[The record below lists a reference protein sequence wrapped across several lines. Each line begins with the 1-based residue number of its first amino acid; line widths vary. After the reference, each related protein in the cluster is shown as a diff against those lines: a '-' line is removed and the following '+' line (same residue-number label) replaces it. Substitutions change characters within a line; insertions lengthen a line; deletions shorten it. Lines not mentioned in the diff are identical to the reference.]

1 MPTTSPSFESHL
13 TTAFSRLRSALDEA
27 VNATGVPASAPQDVA
42 RRLGISRNL
51 TWKVSKVVC
60 TPDLYQALQHL
71 PGDEGIEI
79 LLKASEKA
87 GVASDVLER
96 VRAAQSEFD
105 RVVEVHTGDRA
116 TLEVILDGMGGEA
129 HQRLEQSRKLAF
141 RGNSGIWGVQAR
153 ARFTASFLA
162 PSKSNPALLDSA
174 LVGGLVDFRRLRS
187 RVRWPLFRPRWYNDD
202 GTPMSHPSHDEAIDP
217 AFGSGNGPRLMGE
230 FCSPRVPPMR
240 VVRDS
245 RGWIYELEEGPIG
258 NTGACTC
265 FFGEMARGFASR
277 YRSPTDTFGELSS
290 QITLPIEMLHFDLV
304 VHHDLEFAMHPEIL
318 VRGHLDRPTDA
329 HDELLIPIGD
339 RPRRLKGHPPVVA
352 TPLFDRYDALIQTVF
367 DRAGWD
373 RADFNVLRL
382 TVAYPPMHSTVVMRF
397 PLPSAPGE

>member
-1 MPTTSPSFESHL
+1 MPEAIHSFEEHL
-13 TTAFSRLRSALDEA
+13 TTAFRQLRTALDEA
-27 VNATGVPASAPQDVA
+27 INAAGVVASAPQDVA

-87 GVASDVLER
+87 GVATDLLAR
-96 VRAAQSEFD
+96 VRSAQTEFD

-153 ARFTASFLA
+153 ARLTTSFLA
-162 PSKSNPALLDSA
+162 PCRANPAVLDSA
-174 LVGGLVDFRRLRS
+174 LVGGLVEFRRLRS

-202 GTPMSHPSHDEAIDP
+202 GTPMTHAPHDEAIDP
-217 AFGSGNGPRLMGE
+217 AFGSANGPRLMGE
-230 FCSPRVPPMR
+230 FCSPRIPPMR
-240 VVRDS
+240 VNRDS
-245 RGWIYELEEGPIG
+245 RGWVYELEEGPIG

-277 YRSPTDTFGELSS
+277 YRTPTDTFGELSS
-290 QITLPIEMLHFDLV
+290 QITLPIETLQFDLF
-304 VHHDLEFAMHPEIL
+304 VHRDLEFALHPEVL

-329 HDELLIPIGD
+329 ADELLIPIGD
-339 RPRRLKGHPPVVA
+339 RPRLLKGHPPVLA
-352 TPLFDRYDALIQTVF
+352 TPLFDRYEQLIQVVL
-367 DRAGWD
+367 DRAGWA
-373 RADFNVLRL
+373 RAEFNVLRL
-382 TVAYPPMHSTVVMRF
+382 TVAFPPMHSTLVMRF
-397 PLPSAPGE
+397 ALPEKPA